1 MINVIM
7 KQGRKPIAHT
17 HPVTLASAPSS
28 NIKMNAGT
36 AQSAANIKPN
46 NTSVP
51 AVISSSNI

>member
-1 MINVIM
+1 M
-7 KQGRKPIAHT
+7 KQGTKPIAHA

-36 AQSAANIKPN
+36 AQIAANSKPN

-51 AVISSSNI
+51 AVISSCNI